1 METECTWNGLIQGW
15 KCPEYISNEVTQM
28 TVPGSVFVGSCQPK
42 KQIMIGV
49 CGIEPHTA
57 ILSLSQ
63 ALKLAS
69 HIRSTVRRLSRQG
82 GFDDESDI

>member
-1 METECTWNGLIQGW
+1 MYLEWIDMGLKLSQI
-15 KCPEYISNEVTQM
+15 YTNEVTQM
-28 TVPGSVFVGSCQPK
+28 TAVPGSVFVGSCQPK

-49 CGIEPHTA
+49 VGNEPHTA

-69 HIRSTVRRLSRQG
+69 HIRSTVRRISRQG

>member
-1 METECTWNGLIQGW
+1 
-15 KCPEYISNEVTQM
+15 M

-49 CGIEPHTA
+49 CGNEPHTA

-63 ALKLAS
+63 ALKLAT
-69 HIRSTVRRLSRQG
+69 HIRSTVRRLSRLKG